1 MELRP
6 FKQNDLT
13 LVSDALDIAEDA
25 TGNFFKFSLGQ
36 WKRHRYD
43 VRTLSTLTKNEIRPH
58 VFALLNKGAKVIG
71 EFESKAKIQ
80 DFYFICLQDH
90 LILNAL
96 KRDKELGL
104 LSLLVYIFTHELVHI
119 VRFCNFMK
127 RFEALEIEREKEE
140 QIVHSKTY
148 EILKG
153 LPVPRLDYILD
164 AYKGHRI
171 CDICGLDSEKSKF
184 EGGFN

>member
-1 MELRP
+1 MALMP
-6 FKQNDLT
+6 FNHNDLI

-43 VRTLSTLTKNEIRPH
+43 VRTLTALTRDEIRSH
-58 VFALLNKGAKVIG
+58 AFALLNKSSRPIG
-71 EFESKAKIQ
+71 EFEPKVKKR

-119 VRFCNFMK
+119 VRFCSFLK
-127 RFEALEIEREKEE
+127 SFEASGKEREKEE
-140 QIVHSKTY
+140 EIVHAKTY
-148 EILKG
+148 EILNG
-153 LPVPRLDYILD
+153 LQVPNLDYILD
-164 AYKGHRI
+164 SYKGHRM
-171 CDICGLDSEKSKF
+171 CDMATM
-184 EGGFN
+184 

>member
-1 MELRP
+1 MALRS
-6 FKQNDLT
+6 FKHNDLT

-25 TGNFFKFSLGQ
+25 TGDFFKFSLGQ

-43 VRTLSTLTKNEIRPH
+43 VRTLSTLTKDEIRPH
-58 VFALLNKGAKVIG
+58 AFALLNKSSKVVG
-71 EFESKAKIQ
+71 DFESKAKIQ

-96 KRDKELGL
+96 RRDKELGL

-119 VRFCNFMK
+119 VRFCNFLK
-127 RFEALEIEREKEE
+127 RFEAPEKEREKEE
-140 QIVHSKTY
+140 KIVHSKTY
-148 EILKG
+148 EILKN

-164 AYKGHRI
+164 SYKSHRV
-171 CDICGLDSEKSKF
+171 CDMACSF
-184 EGGFN
+184 